1 MLIAVPSLVGIMA
14 VNCYGAML
22 TSLSAI
28 DAFRKVTPTLRLRM
42 FGIGVVA
49 LTVFAVALVIPASY
63 LASFNTFVLLMLY
76 FLVPWTA
83 VNLMDFTW
91 CAAVIT
97 RSVKS
102 STRRG
107 STAAGALRP
116 DGLRER
122 PAGDGAV
129 HDVGLYTGPFAVL
142 LGGADI
148 AFLVGLLVAG
158 SVYVVM
164 CRKLDLEAERRV
176 ALCCEGLLEGGR
188 E

>member
-1 MLIAVPSLVGIMA
+1 MA

-49 LTVFAVALVIPASY
+49 LTVFAVALAIPASY

-91 CAAVIT
+91 CAVGIT

-107 STAAGALRP
+107 STAAGRPRP
-116 DGLRER
+116 DGLRDR

-129 HDVGLYTGPFAVL
+129 HDVGVL
-142 LGGADI
+142 H
-148 AFLVGLLVAG
+148 
-158 SVYVVM
+158 
-164 CRKLDLEAERRV
+164 RP
-176 ALCCEGLLEGGR
+176 LCCFTGRCGYRFSGRPAGGR
-188 E
+188 ERLCRDVPEARS